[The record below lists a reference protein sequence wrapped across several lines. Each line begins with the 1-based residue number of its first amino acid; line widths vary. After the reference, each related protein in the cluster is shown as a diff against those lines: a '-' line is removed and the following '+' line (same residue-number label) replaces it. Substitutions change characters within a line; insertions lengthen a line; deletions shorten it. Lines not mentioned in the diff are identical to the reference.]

1 MKPTTLL
8 CHLLARTIWF
18 NSASVNESAE
28 IPHLE
33 KRDDMTKLIVDG
45 WPGKLS
51 GW

>member
-1 MKPTTLL
+1 
-8 CHLLARTIWF
+8 
-18 NSASVNESAE
+18 VNESAE

-51 GW
+51 GWQ